1 MTPLPTE
8 LLLLGWSTVLL
19 FAYVMIQG
27 QTATRDRGLD
37 WNAGPRDGEQKPL
50 GDMAGRAERA
60 LKNFQETYPVFI
72 ALALGLAVTDRT
84 GGLGAIGA
92 WLWFGARIAYIPLYL
107 FGIKY
112 VRSLCWTV
120 SILGLLLMLIRFL

>member
-1 MTPLPTE
+1 MTHLPTE

-19 FAYVMIQG
+19 FTYIMIQG

-120 SILGLLLMLIRFL
+120 SILSLLLMLIRFL

>member
-1 MTPLPTE
+1 MTHLPTE

-50 GDMAGRAERA
+50 GEMAGRAERA

-112 VRSLCWTV
+112 VRSLSWTV

>member
-1 MTPLPTE
+1 MTLPTE
-8 LLLLGWSTVLL
+8 MLLLGWSTVLL
-19 FAYVMIQG
+19 FTYVMIQG

-37 WNAGPRDGEQKPL
+37 WNAGPRDGDQKPL
-50 GDMAGRAERA
+50 GEMAGRAERA

-84 GGLGAIGA
+84 GGMGAIGA
-92 WLWFGARIAYIPLYL
+92 WLWFGARIVYIPLYL

>member
-1 MTPLPTE
+1 MTLPTE
-8 LLLLGWSTVLL
+8 LLLLGWSTVML

-50 GDMAGRAERA
+50 GEMAGRAERA

-72 ALALGLAVTDRT
+72 ALALGLVVTDRT

>member
-1 MTPLPTE
+1 MTLPTE
-8 LLLLGWSTVLL
+8 LLLLGWSTVML

-50 GDMAGRAERA
+50 GEMAGRAERA
-60 LKNFQETYPVFI
+60 LKNFQETYPVFV

-84 GGLGAIGA
+84 GGPGAIGA

>member
-1 MTPLPTE
+1 MMHLPTE

-19 FAYVMIQG
+19 FAYIMIQG

-37 WNAGPRDGEQKPL
+37 WNAGARDGEQKPL
-50 GDMAGRAERA
+50 GPVAGRAERA
-60 LKNFQETYPVFI
+60 LKNFQETYPVFV

-84 GGLGAIGA
+84 GGIGAIGA
-92 WLWFGARIAYIPLYL
+92 CLWFGARIAYIPLYL

-112 VRSLCWTV
+112 VRSLCWMV

>member
-1 MTPLPTE
+1 MTLPTA
-8 LLLLGWSTVLL
+8 LLLLGWSPVLL

-50 GDMAGRAERA
+50 GEMAGRAERA
-60 LKNFQETYPVFI
+60 LKNFQETYPVFV

-107 FGIKY
+107 FGIRY
-112 VRSLCWTV
+112 VRSLCWLA